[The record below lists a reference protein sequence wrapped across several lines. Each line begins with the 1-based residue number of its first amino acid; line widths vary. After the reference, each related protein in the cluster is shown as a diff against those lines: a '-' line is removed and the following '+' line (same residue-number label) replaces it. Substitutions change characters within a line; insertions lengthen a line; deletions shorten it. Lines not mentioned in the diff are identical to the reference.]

1 MHKSKRNIK
10 PQCNR
15 SIMNT
20 VKESLRHFLVIG
32 LISAAG
38 HLATVS
44 LSPAVSVLGMGIYPA
59 IGGMSF
65 SYGS

>member
-1 MHKSKRNIK
+1 MRKHKSHIK
-10 PQCNR
+10 PQQNS

-20 VKESLRHFLVIG
+20 VKEALRHFLVIG
-32 LISAAG
+32 LISTAG
-38 HLATVS
+38 HLAAIS